1 MYNIYNIYNYV
12 IHILYIYRTVTE
24 ITYFLNISDI
34 YIYIYIYIYT
44 LRYSDF
50 YVNLHL
56 LCIVPPSSMKGLFF
70 PKRAT

>member
-34 YIYIYIYIYT
+34 YIYIYT